1 MSYGVHIKKA
11 DNQKIGVE
19 QNFTMFNG
27 KKMLERAEE
36 IITKQNYP
44 DSTKANIDGYITGMA
59 KGILIKQIYS

>member
-1 MSYGVHIKKA
+1 
-11 DNQKIGVE
+11 
-19 QNFTMFNG
+19 MFNG